1 MTWVTKISKPVFI
14 VSILGLLMSGFYA
27 LLLMTAMYA
36 PPEQMAQAMES
47 RTQELLRVGIA
58 VAILGVVCIAS
69 YLISSKEEKNELQQ
83 KNP

>member
-1 MTWVTKISKPVFI
+1 MTWIKKISKPVFI
-14 VSILGLLMSGFYA
+14 VSILGLFMSGFYV

-47 RTQELLRVGIA
+47 RTRELLRVGIA
-58 VAILGVVCIAS
+58 VAILAVVCIAS
-69 YLISSKEEKNELQQ
+69 YFISLKAEKAEPPQ

>member
-1 MTWVTKISKPVFI
+1 MTWMRKISKPVLI

-47 RTQELLRVGIA
+47 RTRELLRVGIA
-58 VAILGVVCIAS
+58 VAILAVVCVAS
-69 YLISSKEEKNELQQ
+69 YFLSSKEEKTEPPQ